1 MEKIRKNALNVV
13 VSLVLG
19 GAILY
24 WMYRDFD
31 FERVRDVLTSE
42 MSWTWMLLSFPFG
55 IMAQVFRGW
64 RWRQSLEPL
73 GERSR
78 ASVRIHA
85 VFLSYAASLLIPR
98 SGEFLRCGKIA
109 QLLGEV
115 TQGKTSDEASKL
127 AIKAI
132 RILSQDVGIPAG
144 LIELGKRYGVEVKA
158 EDIPTMTANAQK
170 DACGLTNPRKMT
182 DKAVADIYT
191 AAL

>member
-1 MEKIRKNALNVV
+1 MAHQ
-13 VSLVLG
+13 LG
-19 GAILY
+19 GFYNLPHGECNAIL
-24 WMYRDFD
+24 
-31 FERVRDVLTSE
+31 L
-42 MSWTWMLLSFPFG
+42 PF
-55 IMAQVFRGW
+55 V
-64 RWRQSLEPL
+64 E
-73 GERSR
+73 EYN
-78 ASVRIHA
+78 RISNRRR
-85 VFLSYAASLLIPR
+85 F
-98 SGEFLRCGKIA
+98 GKIA